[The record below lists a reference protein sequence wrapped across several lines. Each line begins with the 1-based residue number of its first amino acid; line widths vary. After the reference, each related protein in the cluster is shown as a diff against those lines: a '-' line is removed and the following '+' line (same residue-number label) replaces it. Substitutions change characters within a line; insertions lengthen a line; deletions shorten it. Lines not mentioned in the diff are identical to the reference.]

1 MNAHRENNIP
11 FSNNGFTIKLY
22 GVKSETVIIIIHGN
36 IKISPIITYFRGILF
51 FIVNHHCIK
60 LQDMTRH
67 FYTHFVIPPFL
78 FSFDAKYVP
87 YISTPTA
94 HHAENS
100 VLYNINGFTIK
111 LYGVKSDINGIII
124 AGNNKMV
131 KIIRYL
137 CGILFFIVNHHCIK
151 LHWMIRNF

>member
-1 MNAHRENNIP
+1 MVP
-11 FSNNGFTIKLY
+11 L
-22 GVKSETVIIIIHGN
+22 
-36 IKISPIITYFRGILF
+36 
-51 FIVNHHCIK
+51 
-60 LQDMTRH
+60 
-67 FYTHFVIPPFL
+67 FL
-78 FSFDAKYVP
+78 FSLGAIYIP

-100 VLYNINGFTIK
+100 VLYNINGFAHK
-111 LYGVKSDINGIII
+111 LYGVRSDINGIII

-151 LHWMIRNF
+151 LQDMTPHFYTHTEPDYTVNGMIFSDFCAAGVVIYGMYVASKLNKKRGTTK